1 MRPALSV
8 PLMQPG
14 DGIGESS
21 FAAGMLDMPPA
32 PALPAI
38 DTGAADAPAADDVIA
53 GVALDIA
60 AIGGAATPPLP
71 AGLAIVAEDPADD
84 IVALLPAL
92 FDGALAIVALAGI
105 AAVVVAGELAGA
117 ALLPPPLPPQAANAS
132 TRPNFPAATSGT
144 RRMDHSSLR

>member
-32 PALPAI
+32 PALADI
-38 DTGAADAPAADDVIA
+38 DAGVADAPAADDIIA
-53 GVALDIA
+53 GVAFDIA
-60 AIGGAATPPLP
+60 AIGGEATPPVP
-71 AGLAIVAEDPADD
+71 TV
-84 IVALLPAL
+84 
-92 FDGALAIVALAGI
+92 LAIVALAPAVGAAALLPALLGGMPAIVVLTGI
-105 AAVVVAGELAGA
+105 AAVVVGGALTGA
-117 ALLPPPLPPQAANAS
+117 ALLLPLPPPQAANAKI
-132 TRPNFPAATSGT
+132 RPSFPAATSGA